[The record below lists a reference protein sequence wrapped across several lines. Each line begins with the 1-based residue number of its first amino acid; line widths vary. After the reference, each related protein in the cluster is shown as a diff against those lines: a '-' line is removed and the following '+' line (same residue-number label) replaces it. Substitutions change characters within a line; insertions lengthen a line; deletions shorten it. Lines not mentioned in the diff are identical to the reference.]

1 MTRIDASDPAAT
13 IAAVR
18 AAPGDVAVVIGPTIA
33 PLDRAQLIAVIGPLA
48 IERTPARVNAL
59 DFVEPVAPEAV
70 VEVLAFLESADCTT
84 GQVLRLTNN

>member
-18 AAPGDVAVVIGPTIA
+18 AAPGDVAVVIGPAVA
-33 PLDRAQLIAVIGPLA
+33 PLERALLIAAIGPLA

-59 DFVEPVAPEAV
+59 DCGEGVTPEAV
-70 VEVLAFLESADCTT
+70 AEALAFLENADCTT
-84 GQVLRLTNN
+84 GQVLRLTND